1 MRAVLLVLLG
11 GCFITPV
18 RTFGAGKSRQQV
30 VHEQAAQL
38 TPTRIKATGSWTGP
52 VANKKLRVW
61 ADDEHRAQHLRW
73 QQEFQA
79 ILDDANDIFGPQ
91 FGITFTAE
99 LVSWSYRAPAGA
111 SLEDILK
118 ALAQHDQGT
127 DAFAVLALTSSLPM
141 VTSTFDQI
149 GIAFTPG
156 RHLVVR
162 GYSDVTERAA
172 MESYFEDLTKSERD
186 LMFESRKHHK
196 RLSLLLHELG
206 HTFGAEHAGDPS
218 SIMTPSYS
226 IQATQFDEASRGS
239 IIDHLDRRLG
249 RATRVEGKPV
259 TPAAVDPTP
268 APKPPR
274 KPLALDPK
282 DTTPVIEVIVEPDGT
297 RMIAGKPV
305 ASAQLDGVF
314 LLAADRSKQTRV
326 YIRIEAGSPPAVV
339 DDVVARAKNNGLSRV
354 SVTED

>member
-1 MRAVLLVLLG
+1 M
-11 GCFITPV
+11 
-18 RTFGAGKSRQQV
+18 
-30 VHEQAAQL
+30 
-38 TPTRIKATGSWTGP
+38 
-52 VANKKLRVW
+52 
-61 ADDEHRAQHLRW
+61 
-73 QQEFQA
+73 
-79 ILDDANDIFGPQ
+79 
-91 FGITFTAE
+91 
-99 LVSWSYRAPAGA
+99 
-111 SLEDILK
+111 LK

-186 LMFESRKHHK
+186 VMFESRKHHK
-196 RLSLLLHELG
+196 RLGLLLHELG
-206 HTFGAEHAGDPS
+206 HAFGADHAGDPS

-239 IIDHLDRRLG
+239 ILAHLDQRLG
-249 RATRVEGKPV
+249 RATRVEGRPV
-259 TPAAVDPTP
+259 TPAVVDPTP
-268 APKPPR
+268 APRPPR
-274 KPLALDPK
+274 KPLELDPK
-282 DTTPVIEVIVEPDGT
+282 DKTPVIEVIVEADGT
-297 RMIAGKPV
+297 RTIAGKPV

-326 YIRIEAGSPPAVV
+326 YVRIETGSPREVV
-339 DDVVARAKNNGLSRV
+339 NDVVKRANVAGLTRV
-354 SVTED
+354 SVTEE